1 MSELLCLLNAVIGA
15 LCMSACI
22 KKKKKSL
29 SRVCTRDRALSD
41 LKKKKKGARLNLLY
55 SVTFACGG
63 ITCSH
68 ANTPYGTVGPRS

>member
-15 LCMSACI
+15 LCMSACK

-41 LKKKKKGARLNLLY
+41 LKKRKRGLGLIFCTVSHLHA
-55 SVTFACGG
+55 GE
-63 ITCSH
+63 SH
-68 ANTPYGTVGPRS
+68 AHMLTRHMAQ